1 MPRHRLVAK
10 FLNFLRRNAE
20 PPHGVGHLADDA
32 EVVAGTMKSDKD
44 VGVFG
49 GHRGE
54 TMRSDML
61 VGASARQARKRTSGH
76 LPSVLAVVTKQFP
89 WSSFDLDS
97 IFVRAPAPGRCVAAR
112 FGS

>member
-1 MPRHRLVAK
+1 MPGHRLVAK

-32 EVVAGTMKSDKD
+32 EVVAGTMKSHED
-44 VGVFG
+44 VGAFG

-61 VGASARQARKRTSGH
+61 VGESARQKRAFAERLGGRHETISM
-76 LPSVLAVVTKQFP
+76 VV
-89 WSSFDLDS
+89 
-97 IFVRAPAPGRCVAAR
+97 I
-112 FGS
+112 